1 MRLIKRLLLLL
12 LGLLL
17 LLAAVVAVNTLRQ
30 SPQSAGLAADAPLL
44 PVDAEAA
51 ALSLAAAVRART
63 VSSVFETE
71 VDNTQFEALHAHLR
85 KRYPLVHSRL
95 EREVVGRHTLVFT
108 WLGSD
113 TAARPMALMAHQ
125 DVVPISPGTDTLWRE
140 PPFSGAL
147 KDGFV
152 WGRGA
157 WDNKGNLIAE
167 LEAVEALLAAG
178 FKPRRTVYLIFGEDE
193 EVGGERGAKHVAALF
208 KERGVKLDFVI
219 DEGMLVIEGMLP
231 GLDKPAALIGV
242 AEKGSASVLLS
253 VQAAGGH
260 SSMPPARGE
269 SAIGIL
275 SAALVRVD
283 AQPMPGAIQG
293 VARDMFDAL
302 APEMS
307 GFNRVVLSNRW
318 LFGPLVTRSLERS
331 PGTNAILR
339 TTTAL
344 TLMHSGIKENVLPGR
359 AEATVN
365 FRLLPGDTAD
375 SVLTHV
381 RGVVADP
388 RVELKVG
395 PGAFAASPVSSTDSA
410 AYKQI
415 AGAVRDVFPNTVV
428 APALMLG
435 ATDARHFVG
444 IADHVYR
451 FSPIRSGPQDLPRFH
466 GTNERLSVTNL
477 TEMIRF
483 YHRLVQQ
490 AAQ

>member
-1 MRLIKRLLLLL
+1 MRVIKRGLLVL

-17 LLAAVVAVNTLRQ
+17 LLAAAVAVNTLRQ
-30 SPQSAGLAADAPLL
+30 SPQRLQAVAGAPPLA
-44 PVDAEAA
+44 VDADAA

-71 VDNTQFEALHAHLR
+71 VDHTQFEALHAHLR
-85 KRYPLVHSRL
+85 VRYPLVHSRL
-95 EREVVGRHTLVFT
+95 EREAVGRHTLVFT
-108 WLGSD
+108 WRGSD
-113 TAARPMALMAHQ
+113 AAARPVALMAHQ
-125 DVVPISPGTDTLWRE
+125 DVVPVAPGTDALWRN
-140 PPFSGAL
+140 PPFSGAVSE
-147 KDGFV
+147 GFV

-157 WDNKGNLIAE
+157 WDDKGNLIAQ

-178 FKPRRTVYLIFGEDE
+178 FKPRRTVYLIFGGDE
-193 EVGGERGAKHVAALF
+193 EVGGERGAKRVAALF
-208 KERGVKLDFVI
+208 KERGIKPEFVI
-219 DEGMLVIEGMLP
+219 DEGMLIIEGVLP

-242 AEKGSASVLLS
+242 AEKGSASVLLG
-253 VQAAGGH
+253 VQVAGGH
-260 SSMPPARGE
+260 SSMPPGRGE

-275 SAALVRVD
+275 SAALAKVD
-283 AQPMPGAIQG
+283 ANPMPGAIRGAAQ
-293 VARDMFDAL
+293 DMFDAL

-307 GFNRVVLSNRW
+307 GFNRVVLGNRW
-318 LFGPLVTRSLERS
+318 LFGPLVTRALERAPS
-331 PGTNAILR
+331 TNAMLR

-344 TLMHSGIKENVLPGR
+344 TLVHSGNKENVLPGR

-375 SVLTHV
+375 SVLAHV
-381 RGVVADP
+381 RRVVDDP

-395 PGAFAASPVSSTDSA
+395 PGAFDPSPVSASDSA
-410 AYKQI
+410 AFKQI

-444 IADHVYR
+444 VADNVYR
-451 FSPIRSGPQDLPRFH
+451 FSPIRSGPRDLQRFH
-466 GTNERLSVTNL
+466 GTNERLSVANL
-477 TEMIRF
+477 AEMIRF